1 MINRDLIR
9 IKVVQL
15 AYAYIQNGEKDLTK
29 ADKELEL
36 SLSKAYQLY
45 NNLLLLICAV
55 TKMARKRY
63 DIITNLSK
71 RDGRK
76 VSRSSFI
83 KNKFALQLSE
93 NADLRRYVENYGD
106 PWEQKAEFVKNL
118 LLEMQEDEA
127 AETKTGVDYEAD
139 KTMWKQ
145 LYKKY
150 IQENENLDDILE
162 WDSLYW
168 NGDKVI
174 VDTFVLK
181 TISKFEEGAGEEQP
195 LLPEFKDEA
204 DKEFARKLLY
214 VTLKNTRDYQQ
225 YIREACKK
233 WDFARL
239 ATMDVVIMEVAIA
252 EMLNFSEIPVPVT
265 INEYVE
271 LANEYSTPKSGRFV
285 NGILDAIAKEQNI
298 KIKKFL

>member
-76 VSRSSFI
+76 VSRGSFI

-127 AETKTGVDYEAD
+127 
-139 KTMWKQ
+139 
-145 LYKKY
+145 
-150 IQENENLDDILE
+150 
-162 WDSLYW
+162 
-168 NGDKVI
+168 
-174 VDTFVLK
+174 
-181 TISKFEEGAGEEQP
+181 
-195 LLPEFKDEA
+195 

-214 VTLKNTRDYQQ
+214 VTLKNIRDYQQ

-285 NGILDAIAKEQNI
+285 NGILDAIAKEKNI

>member
-63 DIITNLSK
+63 DIMHSLSQ
-71 RDGRK
+71 RDGRT
-76 VSRSSFI
+76 VSRNNFI

-93 NADLRRYVENYGD
+93 NTDLRRYVENYGD
-106 PWEQKAEFVKNL
+106 PWEQRAEFVKNL
-118 LLEMQEDEA
+118 LLEMEEDEA
-127 AETKTGVDYEAD
+127 AETKTGVDYEVD
-139 KTMWKQ
+139 KMMWKQ
-145 LYKKY
+145 LYKKF

-162 WDSLYW
+162 SDSLYW
-168 NGDKVI
+168 NGDKAV

-181 TISKFEEGAGEEQP
+181 TIGKFEEQAGDAQS

-204 DKEFARKLLY
+204 DREFARKLLY

-233 WDFARL
+233 WDFTRL
-239 ATMDVVIMEVAIA
+239 ACMDVVIMEVAIA
-252 EMLNFSEIPVPVT
+252 EMLNFPQIPVPVT

-271 LANEYSTPKSGRFV
+271 LANEYSTPKSGRFI
-285 NGILDAIAKEQNI
+285 NGILDAIAKENNF
-298 KIKKFL
+298 KIKKLI

>member
-63 DIITNLSK
+63 DIIHSLSK

-76 VSRSSFI
+76 VSRNNFI
-83 KNKFALQLSE
+83 KNKFALQLLQ
-93 NADLRRYVENYGD
+93 NMGLRQYVESYGD
-106 PWEQKAEFVKNL
+106 PWEQRAEFVKNL
-118 LLEMQEDEA
+118 LLEMEEDEV
-127 AETKTGVDYEAD
+127 AETKTGIDYEID
-139 KTMWKQ
+139 KTVWKQ

-150 IQENENLDDILE
+150 IQENENLDDVLE

-168 NGDKVI
+168 NGDKGVI
-174 VDTFVLK
+174 DTFVLK
-181 TISKFEEGAGEEQP
+181 TITKFDEQMGDYQP

-204 DKEFARKLLY
+204 DKEFAKKLLY
-214 VTLKNTRDYQQ
+214 VTLKNSREYQQ
-225 YIREACKK
+225 YIREACQK

-239 ATMDVVIMEVAIA
+239 ACMDVVIMEVAIA
-252 EMLNFSEIPVPVT
+252 EMLNFQQIPVPVT

-285 NGILDAIAKEQNI
+285 NGILDAIAKDKNI
-298 KIKKFL
+298 KIKKLI

>member
-63 DIITNLSK
+63 DIIHSLSK

-76 VSRSSFI
+76 VSRNNFI

-93 NADLRRYVENYGD
+93 NTDLRSYVENYGD
-106 PWEQKAEFVKNL
+106 PWEQRAEFVKNL

-127 AETKTGVDYEAD
+127 AEPKTGIDYEVD
-139 KTMWKQ
+139 KTMWKE

-150 IQENENLDDILE
+150 IQENENLDDLLE

-168 NGDKVI
+168 NGDKGVI
-174 VDTFVLK
+174 DTFVLK
-181 TISKFEEGAGEEQP
+181 TISRFEEEAGSEQP

-204 DKEFARKLLY
+204 DREFARKLLY

-239 ATMDVVIMEVAIA
+239 ACMDVVIMEVAIA
-252 EMLNFSEIPVPVT
+252 EMLNFQQIPVPVT

-285 NGILDAIAKEQNI
+285 NGILDAIAKEKNI
-298 KIKKFL
+298 KVKKLI